1 VTGHTDRTSRSE
13 KPGLATE
20 ESSDRDA
27 HGAADSA
34 EKHEGHDAGSGHGG
48 GHADHAD
55 MFRMAFWR
63 NLALAIPV
71 LIFSYRSRI
80 G

>member
-1 VTGHTDRTSRSE
+1 MTNHSTHTTQPPASDD
-13 KPGLATE
+13 
-20 ESSDRDA
+20 ES
-27 HGAADSA
+27 HGDHS
-34 EKHEGHDAGSGHGG
+34 KHEGHDAGSGHGG
-48 GHADHAD
+48 GQADHAD